1 MKRDVTYI
9 KQECD
14 IQELQKKKNAKCLL
28 ILYQQYNGH
37 ISEYQ
42 PGNFGTRH
50 DHQELKRQIHG
61 RDMV

>member
-14 IQELQKKKNAKCLL
+14 IQELQEKEERKMFTY
-28 ILYQQYNGH
+28 ITIST